1 MNRVYQVEYERK
13 ATKALMRIPA
23 NQRALIVKKVD
34 EYAKNPSEGRHVI
47 KLIGR
52 DGYRMRVGDWR
63 VLFDK
68 DETRLLILVL
78 EVGSR
83 GGIYQ

>member
-1 MNRVYQVEYERK
+1 VYRVEYERK
-13 ATKALMRIPA
+13 AARALMKMPA
-23 NQRALIVKKVD
+23 NQRALIVKKMG
-34 EYAKNPSEGRHVI
+34 EYAKNPSEGRNVI
-47 KLIGR
+47 RLTGR

-68 DETRLLILVL
+68 DEDRLLLLVL